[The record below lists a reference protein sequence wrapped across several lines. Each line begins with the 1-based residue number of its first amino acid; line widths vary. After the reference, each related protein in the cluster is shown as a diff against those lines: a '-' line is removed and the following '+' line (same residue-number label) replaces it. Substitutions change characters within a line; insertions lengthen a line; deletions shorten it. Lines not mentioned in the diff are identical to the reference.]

1 MRNIE
6 RLVPAAQRIDAVAL
20 RELDADELARYVTD
34 PAHPWWRREPCVRA
48 LAGRV
53 PEKRVP
59 ELIARVQD
67 PHDSSS
73 VRIALLDL
81 LGDRVEL
88 LPWLRHENREAD
100 GDFGM
105 REAFLKA
112 RGRLGDRSALP
123 ELATLAASE
132 WWPRRLLGEAGLYG
146 LARRYGNEAILAD
159 LGDER
164 PEDRAARLRLQDEEL
179 SVIAL
184 ADPDR
189 SVAFL
194 AQSLLTDQ
202 HRVRAYLNEASTTEA
217 KLWAAYALYR
227 LTEDAAETR
236 AIYDRLG
243 RPRVEVAG
251 LDEELRGAIV
261 HEYAR
266 DCKERSDPRWRVEA
280 LCTEPPDRPD
290 QDEQIDRAMAALTEA
305 GLEPA
310 SPVSAG
316 DHHQQGEGTYH
327 VIECGESL
335 VQISTLGRFATS
347 DDADPMA
354 RQALEAAGFRWIDWE
369 TGAIKVAD
377 LCVYYFGGR
386 SPLTVDA
393 LLFYWQD

>member
-6 RLVPAAQRIDAVAL
+6 LLAPAARQVDAAGL
-20 RELDADELARYVTD
+20 RELDADELARYVAD

-53 PEKRVP
+53 PEGRVA

-67 PHDSSS
+67 PDDTSE

-81 LGDRVEL
+81 LGTRAEL
-88 LPWLRHENREAD
+88 LPWLRHEDRRGDD
-100 GDFGM
+100 GFGM
-105 REAFLKA
+105 REAFLAA

-132 WWPRRLLGEAGLYG
+132 WPRQQAVGKAGLYA

-164 PEDRAARLRLQDEEL
+164 PEDRAARLGLQDEEL
-179 SVIAL
+179 NVFAL

-194 AQSLLTDQ
+194 AQSLLTDE
-202 HRVRAYLNEASTTEA
+202 HRLRAYLNEAPTTEA
-217 KLWAAYALYR
+217 KLWAAYALYH
-227 LTEDAAETR
+227 LTEDAAEAR
-236 AIYDRLG
+236 AMYDHLG

-251 LDEELRGAIV
+251 LDEELRGVIV
-261 HEYAR
+261 HEYAGG
-266 DCKERSDPRWRVEA
+266 CEERSDPRWRIEV
-280 LCTEPPDRPD
+280 LCTEPPARPD
-290 QDEQIDRAMAALTEA
+290 QDEQLGRAMAALTAA
-305 GLEPA
+305 GFEPA

-316 DHHQQGEGTYH
+316 NHHQQGEGTYH
-327 VIECGESL
+327 VIACRGNL
-335 VQISTLGRFATS
+335 VHISTLGRFATGY
-347 DDADPMA
+347 DADPTA
-354 RQALEAAGFRWIDWE
+354 RQALEAAGFRWIDDE
-369 TGAIKVAD
+369 TGAIKVTD

-386 SPLTVDA
+386 VPLTVDT